1 MTAVPIRV
9 LLVDDDEDDFV
20 IARELLREVSAT
32 RYKLDWCDSFEDAM
46 EIISKGEHDVY
57 LVDYRLGAQS
67 GLDLLEQAQTDGCN
81 APIILLTGQ
90 GDNDVDLLAMRAGA
104 EDFLVKGQITA
115 KQLERSIR
123 YAIERK
129 RADLE
134 IQKLAAFPKC
144 NPNPVLEFSA
154 QGEMT

>member
-1 MTAVPIRV
+1 MTAAPIRV
-9 LLVDDDEDDFV
+9 LLVDDDEDDFI

-32 RYKLDWCDSFEDAM
+32 RYKLDWCDSFEDAV

-67 GLDLLEQAQTDGCN
+67 GLDLLQQAQTDGCS

-90 GDNDVDLLAMRAGA
+90 GENDVDLLAMRAGA

-115 KQLERSIR
+115 KQLER
-123 YAIERK
+123 
-129 RADLE
+129 
-134 IQKLAAFPKC
+134 
-144 NPNPVLEFSA
+144 
-154 QGEMT
+154 